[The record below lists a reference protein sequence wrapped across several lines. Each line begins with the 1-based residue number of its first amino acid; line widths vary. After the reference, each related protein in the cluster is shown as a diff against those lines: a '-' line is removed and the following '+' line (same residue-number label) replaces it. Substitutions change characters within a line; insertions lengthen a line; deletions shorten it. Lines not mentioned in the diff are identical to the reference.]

1 MNRIGQ
7 MVELVR
13 EAVTA
18 PGINQRRGTWTPRGD
33 CCMGSRIGHQLG
45 LDPAA
50 PYMEGVDEW
59 AQLMGV
65 NRAEVIAMLQDA
77 GAGHDPLGPRRWP
90 SCPEEVWR
98 RLADSPEAPSLRGRD
113 LTGVNLAGADLRGA
127 DLRGARLDR
136 CSLHGARLDNGDLSH
151 ATMRESDL
159 REASIRCV
167 NLTGADLY
175 RADLTLADLAKSN
188 LRDVR
193 VDRASVALAKLEQTR
208 LGRSRRGPARGR
220 RRRASGGPEE
230 EQRREPQ
237 GVGE

>member
-77 GAGHDPLGPRRWP
+77 GAGHDPLGAPEVAQLPRGGV
-90 SCPEEVWR
+90 ETAG
-98 RLADSPEAPSLRGRD
+98 RLPGGAQPPGPGPHRGEP
-113 LTGVNLAGADLRGA
+113 RGGRPA
-127 DLRGARLDR
+127 
-136 CSLHGARLDNGDLSH
+136 
-151 ATMRESDL
+151 
-159 REASIRCV
+159 
-167 NLTGADLY
+167 
-175 RADLTLADLAKSN
+175 
-188 LRDVR
+188 
-193 VDRASVALAKLEQTR
+193 
-208 LGRSRRGPARGR
+208 RSRPPGSA
-220 RRRASGGPEE
+220 A
-230 EQRREPQ
+230 
-237 GVGE
+237 

>member
-1 MNRIGQ
+1 MDRIGE
-7 MVELVR
+7 MVEMVR

-18 PGINQRRGTWTPRGD
+18 PGINQRRGTWNPRGD
-33 CCMGSRIGHQLG
+33 CCMGSRIAHRLG
-45 LDPAA
+45 LEPEA

-59 AQLMGV
+59 ARLMGV
-65 NRAEVIAMLQDA
+65 NRADVIAMLQDA

-90 SCPEEVWR
+90 SCPTQVWK
-98 RLADSPEAPSLRGRD
+98 RLAQTPEPPSLRGRD
-113 LTGVNLAGADLRGA
+113 LTGVNLAGANLQGT

-136 CSLHGARLDNGDLSH
+136 CSLHRARLDNGDLSF

-188 LRDVR
+188 LRDAR
-193 VDRASVALAKLEQTR
+193 MDRASVALAKLEQTR
-208 LGRSRRGPARGR
+208 LGRDLRVPARG
-220 RRRASGGPEE
+220 APGALL
-230 EQRREPQ
+230 QRN
-237 GVGE
+237 